1 MLGGVMLC
9 YLFFYTGRHNFGWAA
24 DGIIHEFGVTKTQIG
39 WASAGMLW
47 AYGLGQLI
55 NGNLADRYGA
65 RLMMT
70 LGAVLSVGMNWATSF
85 APTFTALVVLWTI
98 NGYCQSLGFAP
109 GSRLL
114 SNWWPRRERGKAFG
128 FYTFAAG
135 TSTIVTFLLSII
147 LLAQGMD
154 WRWLMRLPVLFLLVA
169 AIAFFFVVR
178 ESPQDMGFDSPDD
191 DEPENPD
198 GDRLAGSALTRYRHV
213 FGNRRFLLACVAIG
227 FQNVARYGLIVWTP
241 IHYLG
246 KSWKDDQSN
255 TWLTLALPFGMALGA
270 VFFGQLSDRVF
281 RSNRSRPIALSMTAA
296 GAVAAAMWLFP
307 DPGLAMGLT
316 LMILAGFF
324 VYGPQSSFWPLCPD
338 LLGRRCAGTGVG
350 VMNSF
355 AYLFA
360 GLGEPVIGA
369 AIDATGETGSVF
381 GLTALFCWMGAV
393 IVIFVRR

>member
-24 DGIIHEFGVTKTQIG
+24 DGIIREFGITKAQFG

-55 NGNLADRYGA
+55 NGNLADCYGA
-65 RLMMT
+65 RVMMT
-70 LGAVLSVGMNWATSF
+70 LGALLSVGMNWATSF
-85 APTFTALVVLWTI
+85 APSFTALVVLWTI

-114 SNWWPRRERGKAFG
+114 SNWWARSERGKAFG

-135 TSTIVTFLLSII
+135 SSTVVTFLLSII
-147 LLAQGMD
+147 LLAQGYE
-154 WRWLMRLPVLFLLVA
+154 WRWLMRLPVILLLFS
-169 AIAFFFVVR
+169 AITFFFIVR
-178 ESPQDMGFDSPDD
+178 ERPEDLGFELVEEDEADQWDGREFGDD
-191 DEPENPD
+191 A
-198 GDRLAGSALTRYRHV
+198 RSRYRHV
-213 FGNRRFLLACVAIG
+213 FSNGRFMLACVAIG

-246 KSWKDDQSN
+246 KSWKDDSSN
-255 TWLTLALPFGMALGA
+255 TWIVLALPIGMALGA
-270 VFFGQLSDRVF
+270 LFFGQLSDRVF
-281 RSNRSRPIALSMTAA
+281 HSNRSRPIAISMGAA
-296 GAVAAAMWLFP
+296 GIVAALMWLFP
-307 DPGLAMGLT
+307 DAGLGVGLS

-338 LLGRRCAGTGVG
+338 MLGRRCAGTGVG
-350 VMNSF
+350 VMNSI

-360 GLGEPVIGA
+360 GLGEPLIGRM
-369 AIDATGETGSVF
+369 IDVSGDTGSVF
-381 GLTALFCWMGAV
+381 GLTAVFCWISAG
-393 IVIFVRR
+393 IVLFVRR